1 MQNGQITGIKI
12 IKMNKLDF
20 GVDDPFEGEEKKYK
34 TLEVNISQCLSTTVD
49 IEVPEDFE
57 DYDDSKALC
66 DFVREQIVLP
76 SELILEHSTDCWYID
91 DFCVT
96 L

>member
-1 MQNGQITGIKI
+1 MQSEEEIAPWNRESKTIT
-12 IKMNKLDF
+12 
-20 GVDDPFEGEEKKYK
+20 
-34 TLEVNISQCLSTTVD
+34 VNISQCLSTTVD
-49 IEVPEDFE
+49 IEVPKDFE

-66 DFVREQIVLP
+66 DFVREQIILP
-76 SELILEHSTDCWYID
+76 SEVILDHSQDCWYVD

>member
-1 MQNGQITGIKI
+1 MNTPTLMQS
-12 IKMNKLDF
+12 
-20 GVDDPFEGEEKKYK
+20 EEKIAPWNRKSK
-34 TLEVNISQCLSTTVD
+34 MITVNISQCLSTTVD

-57 DYDDSKALC
+57 DYDNKELLE
-66 DFVREQIVLP
+66 DFVREQIILP
-76 SELILEHSTDCWYID
+76 SELTLKHSQDCWYVD

>member
-1 MQNGQITGIKI
+1 MMMNNTPTLMQSEEERAPWN
-12 IKMNKLDF
+12 
-20 GVDDPFEGEEKKYK
+20 DPFEGEEQK
-34 TLEVNISQCLSTTVD
+34 TRIITVNISQCLSTTVD

-57 DYDDSKALC
+57 DYDNTELLK

-76 SELILEHSTDCWYID
+76 SETIIKHSPDCWDVD
-91 DFCVT
+91 DFCVS

>member
-12 IKMNKLDF
+12 TKMNKLDF

-34 TLEVNISQCLSTTVD
+34 TLEVNISQCLSTVVE
-49 IEVPEDFE
+49 IQVPEDFDE
-57 DYDDSKALC
+57 EKDSLK
-66 DFVREQIVLP
+66 DIVREQIILP

-91 DFCVT
+91 DFWVG